1 MESLYTAD
9 QIRCAAWYV
18 RSYRQAIEKARQG
31 IKIKIDWACSG
42 LDEAGLRKE
51 FITALFSRIDSKAG
65 IKHAGR
71 KWQSNYQTELM
82 RDCRNIRDH
91 ATSRL
96 AVHQII
102 TPELKTRF
110 GHIVSECPR

>member
-65 IKHAGR
+65 HGAG
-71 KWQSNYQTELM
+71 KPT
-82 RDCRNIRDH
+82 
-91 ATSRL
+91 TK
-96 AVHQII
+96 QIDE
-102 TPELKTRF
+102 TTDLWSFVFYNLGMTFK
-110 GHIVSECPR
+110 